1 MALYLVTGGA
11 GFIGSHIADE
21 LLRRGASVR
30 VLDNFSTGK
39 RDNLR
44 EALSHVDLIEGDV
57 GDLETVRWAMAGA
70 SYVIH
75 LAALSSVPHSVADP
89 LAANQTNLVGTLNV
103 LVAAR
108 DVGVHRV
115 VYASSSAV
123 YGEDPVLPKREDMLT
138 LPLSPYA
145 VSKLAG
151 EHYCRAF
158 QHVYGLPTTVLRY
171 FNVFG
176 PRQDPT
182 SQYSAVIPRFIAA
195 LLQGEPPTIYGD
207 GLQSR
212 DFVYVADVVRA
223 NLLAC
228 ESPDGV
234 GQVFNIGSGERYT
247 LLDLVSN
254 LHQILDVSI
263 EPRFTDPRPG
273 DIRHSYADIG
283 QIRCMIEYQP
293 DVSFYEGLERTVTWY
308 RQEQVGWGC
317 GSNGISGRQYTRH

>member
-176 PRQDPT
+176 PRQHPT

-263 EPRFTDPRPG
+263 DPRFTDPRPG

-293 DVSFYEGLERTVTWY
+293 DVSFYEGLERTGTWY
-308 RQEQVGWGC
+308 WQG
-317 GSNGISGRQYTRH
+317 

>member
-11 GFIGSHIADE
+11 GFIGSHTVDE
-21 LLRRGASVR
+21 LLRCGASVR

-44 EALSHVDLIEGDV
+44 KALSHVDLIEGDV
-57 GDLETVRWAMAGA
+57 GDLETVRRAMAGV

-75 LAALSSVPHSVADP
+75 LAAMSSVPHSVADP
-89 LAANQTNLVGTLNV
+89 LVANQTNVVGTLNV

-123 YGEDPVLPKREDMLT
+123 YGEDPALPKREDMHT

-145 VSKLAG
+145 VSKQAG

-158 QHVYGLPTTVLRY
+158 HHVYDLPIVVLRY

-182 SQYSAVIPRFIAA
+182 SQYSAVIPKFIAA
-195 LLQGEPPTIYGD
+195 LLQGEPPVIYGD
-207 GLQSR
+207 GGQSR
-212 DFVYVADVVRA
+212 DFVYVTDVVRA

-234 GQVFNIGSGERYT
+234 GQVFNVGSGERYT

-263 EPRFTDPRPG
+263 KPQFTDPRPG
-273 DIRHSYADIG
+273 DIRHSYADISQAQHTIG
-283 QIRCMIEYQP
+283 YQP
-293 DVSFYEGLERTVTWY
+293 TIGFYEGLEQTEAWF
-308 RQEQVGWGC
+308 RQNEVG
-317 GSNGISGRQYTRH
+317 

>member
-1 MALYLVTGGA
+1 MYLVTGGA
-11 GFIGSHIADE
+11 GFIGSHTVDE
-21 LLRRGASVR
+21 LLRLGTSVR

-44 EALSHVDLIEGDV
+44 EALSHIDLIEGDV
-57 GDLETVRWAMAGA
+57 SDLETVRQAMEGA

-75 LAALSSVPHSVADP
+75 LAALSSVPLSVTDP
-89 LAANQTNLVGTLNV
+89 LASNQANVVGTLNV

-123 YGEDPVLPKREDMLT
+123 YGEDPVLPKREDMRT

-145 VSKLAG
+145 VSKLTG
-151 EHYCRAF
+151 EHYCQAF
-158 QHVYGLPTTVLRY
+158 HHVYDLPIVVLRY

-182 SQYSAVIPRFIAA
+182 SQYSAVIPKFIAA
-195 LLQGEPPTIYGD
+195 LLQGEPPVIYGD
-207 GLQSR
+207 GGQSR
-212 DFVYVADVVRA
+212 DFVYVTDVVRA

-234 GQVFNIGSGERYT
+234 GQVFNVGSGERYT

-263 EPRFTDPRPG
+263 EPKFTDPRPG

-283 QIRCMIEYQP
+283 QAQHTIGYQP
-293 DVSFYEGLERTVTWY
+293 TIVFYEGLEQTEAWF
-308 RQEQVGWGC
+308 RQTGVG
-317 GSNGISGRQYTRH
+317 

>member
-1 MALYLVTGGA
+1 MALYLVIGGA

-39 RDNLR
+39 RDNLQ

-158 QHVYGLPTTVLRY
+158 QHIYGLPTTVLRY

-176 PRQDPT
+176 PRQDQT

-263 EPRFTDPRPG
+263 DPRFTDPRPG

-308 RQEQVGWGC
+308 WQG
-317 GSNGISGRQYTRH
+317 

>member
-1 MALYLVTGGA
+1 M
-11 GFIGSHIADE
+11 
-21 LLRRGASVR
+21 R

-44 EALSHVDLIEGDV
+44 EALSHIDLIEGDV
-57 GDLETVRWAMAGA
+57 SDLETVRQAMEGV

-75 LAALSSVPHSVADP
+75 LAALSSVPLSVTDP
-89 LAANQTNLVGTLNV
+89 LASNQANVVGTLNV

-123 YGEDPVLPKREDMLT
+123 YGEDPVLPKREDMRT

-145 VSKLAG
+145 VSKLTG
-151 EHYCRAF
+151 EHYCQAF
-158 QHVYGLPTTVLRY
+158 HHVYDLPIVVLRY

-182 SQYSAVIPRFIAA
+182 SQYSAVIPKFIAA
-195 LLQGEPPTIYGD
+195 LLQGEPPVIYGD
-207 GLQSR
+207 GGQSR
-212 DFVYVADVVRA
+212 DFVYVTDVVRA

-234 GQVFNIGSGERYT
+234 GQVFNVGSGERYT

-254 LHQILDVSI
+254 LHQILDVNI
-263 EPRFTDPRPG
+263 DPRLTDPRPG

-283 QIRCMIEYQP
+283 QVQCTIGYQP
-293 DVSFYEGLERTVTWY
+293 QVSFYDGLGRTVTWY
-308 RQEQVGWGC
+308 RQG
-317 GSNGISGRQYTRH
+317 

>member
-39 RDNLR
+39 RDNLQ

-158 QHVYGLPTTVLRY
+158 QHIYGLPTTVLRY

-176 PRQDPT
+176 PRQDQT

-263 EPRFTDPRPG
+263 DPRFTDPRPG

-293 DVSFYEGLERTVTWY
+293 DVSFYEGLEHTVTWY
-308 RQEQVGWGC
+308 RQG
-317 GSNGISGRQYTRH
+317 